1 MTSPPSRDDCRLA
14 APDWQPTDRLGW
26 PERAARMLA
35 LVNVVLAVRYLVWL
49 LAPGRAASVPLYVL
63 LVGAEAFNMLQG
75 AGFWWTVW
83 KLRPP
88 RRPRRVIEPV
98 AVDVFIP
105 VYNEPPE
112 IVEPTVAAA
121 AAIRSAAVRVAVLDD
136 GGSPEIER
144 IARRHGARYIHR
156 PTRDGAKAGNV
167 NYALARTDA
176 PFVAILDCDHVP
188 DPGFLEE
195 TLGPFDDP
203 DVAFVQTP
211 QYYANADAGPV
222 AAASWAQQSLFF
234 GSIAVARDA
243 MGAMFCC
250 GTNVVF
256 RREALRSVGWFPTHS
271 LTEDFELSIQLHEAG
286 WKSRYVPRTLASGL
300 APEDM
305 ASYVSQQLRWARGC
319 LSALPRVIGARL
331 PRQLKLNYL
340 LSAAYWLTGWTLV
353 VYFTFPVVKTLTG
366 DQPVNVVSANDFL
379 LHWGPYFLSSMATV
393 ALVAR
398 GRYTYAA
405 FALME
410 SSFWIHVLASLLT
423 VARRRGRFA
432 VTPKQGRAGRQL
444 RPVIV
449 PLLVVLVL
457 GAVSVYGL
465 VNDQSPGAFTTAA
478 FALVHISVVLSGI
491 LPALQASR
499 DTGSPASGS
508 APVEPAVPL
517 ESVR

>member
-1 MTSPPSRDDCRLA
+1 MTTPQTHDDCRLA
-14 APDWQPTDRLGW
+14 TPDWQPTARLGW
-26 PERAARMLA
+26 PERVARILVLVNAVLA
-35 LVNVVLAVRYLVWL
+35 LRYLVWL
-49 LAPGRAASVPLYVL
+49 LAPGRAAAVPLYLL
-63 LVGAEAFNMLQG
+63 LVGAEAYNMVQG

-83 KLRPP
+83 HVRPY
-88 RRPRRVIEPV
+88 RPARRVTEPV
-98 AVDVFIP
+98 PVDVFIP

-121 AAIRSAAVRVAVLDD
+121 VAIRSAAVRVAVLDD

-144 IARRHGARYIHR
+144 IARNHGARYIHR
-156 PTRDGAKAGNV
+156 PLRDGAKAGNV
-167 NYALARTDA
+167 NYALERTDA

-188 DPGFLEE
+188 DPAFLEA

-211 QYYANADAGPV
+211 QYYANADSDPV

-271 LTEDFELSIQLHEAG
+271 LTEDFELSIHLHEAG
-286 WKSRYVPRTLASGL
+286 WKSRYVPQTLASGL

-319 LSALPRVIGARL
+319 LSALPRIVTARL
-331 PRQLKLNYL
+331 PWRLKLNYL
-340 LSAAYWLTGWTLV
+340 LSAAYWLTGWTLL
-353 VYFTFPVVKTLTG
+353 VYFSFPVVKTLTG
-366 DQPVNVVSANDFL
+366 AQPVNVVSANDFL

-410 SSFWIHVLASLLT
+410 SSFWIHALASLLT
-423 VARRRGRFA
+423 LARRKGRFT
-432 VTPKQGRAGRQL
+432 VTPKQGSSGRQL
-444 RPVIV
+444 RPVII
-449 PLLVVLVL
+449 PLAVVILL
-457 GAVSVYGL
+457 GAVSLYGFTQ
-465 VNDQSPGAFTTAA
+465 DQSPGAFTTAA
-478 FALVHISVVLSGI
+478 FALVHITVVLSGI
-491 LPALQASR
+491 WPALQPASR
-499 DTGSPASGS
+499 SGQPAPGS
-508 APVEPAVPL
+508 ATVGPAVSL

>member
-1 MTSPPSRDDCRLA
+1 MTALHRADDCRLA
-14 APDWQPTDRLGW
+14 PPDWQPTARLGW
-26 PERAARMLA
+26 PERAARVLA
-35 LVNVVLAVRYLVWL
+35 LVNVFLAVRYLVWL
-49 LAPGRAASVPLYVL
+49 LAPGRAAALPLYLL
-63 LVGAEAFNMLQG
+63 LVGAEAYNMIQG

-88 RRPRRVIEPV
+88 RPLRPVTDWV
-98 AVDVFIP
+98 AVDVLIP

-121 AAIRSAAVRVAVLDD
+121 VAIRSAAVRVAVLDD
-136 GGSPEIER
+136 GGSPEIEE
-144 IARRHGARYIHR
+144 IAHRYGARYIHR
-156 PTRDGAKAGNV
+156 PHRDGAKAGNV
-167 NYALARTDA
+167 NYALERTDA
-176 PFVAILDCDHVP
+176 PFVAIFDCDHVP
-188 DPGFLEE
+188 DPHFLEE
-195 TLGPFDDP
+195 TLGAFDDP
-203 DVAFVQTP
+203 EVAFVQTP
-211 QYYANADAGPV
+211 QYYANATAGPV

-256 RREALRSVGWFPTHS
+256 RRKALRSVGWFPTHS
-271 LTEDFELSIQLHEAG
+271 LTEDFELSIQLHEDG
-286 WKSRYVPRTLASGL
+286 WKSRYVPQTLASGL

-319 LSALPRVIGARL
+319 LSALPRVIRARL
-331 PRQLKLNYL
+331 PGRLKLNYL
-340 LSAAYWLTGWTLV
+340 LSAAYWLTGWTLL

-366 DQPVNVVSANDFL
+366 DQPVNVLSANDFL
-379 LHWGPYFLSSMATV
+379 LHWGPYFLASMATV

-423 VARRRGRFA
+423 LARRRGRFA

-444 RPVIV
+444 RPVVV
-449 PLLVVLVL
+449 PLFFVIVL
-457 GAVSVYGL
+457 GGVSVYGL
-465 VNDQSPGAFTTAA
+465 VHDQSPGAFTTAA

-491 LPALQASR
+491 RPALQSPSSVGQPVR
-499 DTGSPASGS
+499 FVGPVGSTPS
-508 APVEPAVPL
+508 L
-517 ESVR
+517 ESVP